1 MNVFLLSSDAK
12 TIRFLT
18 GAVKTYSEQ
27 KYVDVD
33 VKVFRRMRDYLLE
46 FDKPDLIFID
56 DNLEMKPSIENARV
70 VRSKDGRAAVVL
82 LSTNPERV
90 FEAFSVKTHRF
101 LTKPIT
107 QSDIFDAL
115 DSYRKDLFSDRVIIA
130 KLEDAYRVFSS
141 EEVYALIADGSH
153 TKIMTSDELVD
164 ILTPFSR
171 IETQLPDEYFYK
183 CHRSYIINLKHIA
196 RFTQEQVEMTNHAII
211 PISRR
216 KRLDFHMRYS
226 EFVKGHTFSE

>member
-56 DNLEMKPSIENARV
+56 DNLEMKPCIENARV

>member
-27 KYVDVD
+27 KYIDID
-33 VKVFRRMRDYLLE
+33 VKIFRRMRDYLLE

>member
-27 KYVDVD
+27 KYIDID

>member
-196 RFTQEQVEMTNHAII
+196 RFTQEQVEMTNHSII

>member
-27 KYVDVD
+27 KYIDID

-196 RFTQEQVEMTNHAII
+196 RFTQEQVEMTNHSII